1 MNQPLPNT
9 PYSMGCP
16 VCVSVYGRHVEATQ
30 VTPNGYACCDTHADL
45 VATQGLVLAVSSAKQ
60 RARQQQLRRREAS

>member
-1 MNQPLPNT
+1 MNEPLPNT

-30 VTPNGYACCDTHADL
+30 VTPNGYACCDTHVDL

-60 RARQQQLRRREAS
+60 RIRQQQLRPREAS